1 LRFFVIHLL
10 LLCSIILAGCQNTV
24 QNSRVIA
31 GAFNLTTGMQQKV
44 IDRYA
49 PGSVIVHQNMVYAPQ
64 KKLSLDLY
72 QPQNIESIGPQPTIV
87 WIHGGGWISG
97 SKEHARGY
105 FKLLAAQGYNV
116 VSVQYQFAPQAIY
129 PSQLHQIDQALEF
142 ITQHAVEYQIDAQNL
157 YLAGDSAGANMAS
170 HYAALLTNP
179 DFAKQ
184 SDFQP
189 YLQPSQLKGLILH
202 CGIYDL
208 ESFASTAPDEMKIVE
223 WGVYSLIQAYTGD
236 RKNDAEF
243 LKRVSPIQYITP
255 SYPPVFIS
263 GGNKDFLTD
272 TQSLPFIKAL
282 KAQQVPVTEVFY
294 PESKAWLIHEY
305 QFFMGKKES
314 QQTFIKTLDFLHQ
327 LSPLNINL

>member
-1 LRFFVIHLL
+1 
-10 LLCSIILAGCQNTV
+10 
-24 QNSRVIA
+24 
-31 GAFNLTTGMQQKV
+31 M
-44 IDRYA
+44 
-49 PGSVIVHQNMVYAPQ
+49 
-64 KKLSLDLY
+64 
-72 QPQNIESIGPQPTIV
+72 

-142 ITQHAVEYQIDAQNL
+142 ITQHAAEYQIDAQNL
-157 YLAGDSAGANMAS
+157 YLAGDSAGANMVS

-179 DFAKQ
+179 AFAKQ
-184 SDFQP
+184 SDFHP

-208 ESFASTAPDEMKIVE
+208 ESFASTAPDEIKIVE
-223 WGVYSLIQAYTGD
+223 WGVYNLIQAYTGD
-236 RKNDAEF
+236 RKMMLSFSNVF
-243 LKRVSPIQYITP
+243 LQSSILRHLIRQYSLAGQQGFSDRHPILAFY
-255 SYPPVFIS
+255 
-263 GGNKDFLTD
+263 
-272 TQSLPFIKAL
+272 QSFKSA
-282 KAQQVPVTEVFY
+282 ASSSNRSFY

-314 QQTFIKTLDFLHQ
+314 QQTFIKTLDFCI
-327 LSPLNINL
+327 SFRPST

>member
-1 LRFFVIHLL
+1 MHQVRSSCIRIW
-10 LLCSIILAGCQNTV
+10 SMNRSKTI
-24 QNSRVIA
+24 S
-31 GAFNLTTGMQQKV
+31 
-44 IDRYA
+44 
-49 PGSVIVHQNMVYAPQ
+49 GSVSTT
-64 KKLSLDLY
+64 KY
-72 QPQNIESIGPQPTIV
+72 QSIGPQPTIV

-142 ITQHAVEYQIDAQNL
+142 ITQHAAEYQIDAQNL
-157 YLAGDSAGANMAS
+157 YLAGDSAGANMVS

-179 DFAKQ
+179 AFAKQ
-184 SDFQP
+184 SDFHP

-208 ESFASTAPDEMKIVE
+208 ESFASTAPDEIKIVE
-223 WGVYSLIQAYTGD
+223 WGVYNLIQAYTGD

-243 LKRVSPIQYITP
+243 LKRISPIQYITP

-263 GGNKDFLTD
+263 GATKDFLTD

-282 KAQQVPVTEVFY
+282 KAQQVPVTEVFI
-294 PESKAWLIHEY
+294 P
-305 QFFMGKKES
+305 
-314 QQTFIKTLDFLHQ
+314 
-327 LSPLNINL
+327 NLKLG